1 MSYTYSLLRFV
12 PDPARGEFVNFGILA
27 GDDDA
32 ADWELRLLQNYKRA
46 KAIDETGALKV
57 ALAFVDDLEAHLAAL
72 ENVPETAATA
82 PMSLDLVSQFSVEMQ
97 NVVQLTPPMPIVATS
112 AREVLDIL
120 SDQLLVDPLA
130 RTYPFEKKNRAYAT
144 TRRAYREHDIP
155 ETSFAER
162 APLTAGPDGAYDGS
176 FDFAVFN
183 GQAVQL
189 AHCWSF
195 QIPNQAE
202 LADQVKSWAWVV
214 KEIRNGGGTI
224 RVGEREVHIPGGI
237 DLEIAAIS
245 VPPLEGQED
254 THAYDE
260 ARAAF
265 NETNVRELRTRRR
278 RRARPASC
286 RAPSDSRL
294 NPVRAQRCAPVVRQ
308 WEPTTSGS
316 ERISADTKRGAPLLE
331 SQ

>member
-1 MSYTYSLLRFV
+1 MTYTYSLLRFV

-32 ADWELRLLQNYKRA
+32 GDWELRLLQNYKRA

-57 ALAFVDDLEAHLAAL
+57 ALGFVDDLEAHLAAL
-72 ENVPETAATA
+72 ENVPETAAVA
-82 PMSLDLVSQFSVEMQ
+82 PLSLELVGRLSEEMQ
-97 NVVQLTPPMPIVATS
+97 NVVQVTAPAPVVATS
-112 AREVLDIL
+112 AREALDIL
-120 SDQLLVDPLA
+120 YDQLLVDPQA

-144 TRRAYREHDIP
+144 TRRAYRQHQIP
-155 ETSFAER
+155 DESFAER
-162 APLTAGPDGAYDGS
+162 APLTTGPDGAYDGV
-176 FDFAVFN
+176 FDFAIFN

-195 QIPNQAE
+195 QIPNQIE

-224 RVGEREVHIPGGI
+224 RVGDRDVHIPGGV

-265 NETNVRELRTRRR
+265 NETNVRELRTDDADALA
-278 RRARPASC
+278 RRAA
-286 RAPSDSRL
+286 
-294 NPVRAQRCAPVVRQ
+294 
-308 WEPTTSGS
+308 E
-316 ERISADTKRGAPLLE
+316 LLHVAV
-331 SQ
+331 